1 MPAVARLIA
10 MLVLAGAAWS
20 ALGASQPDPAAPFGQ
35 AVDDAQAFELPSLPL
50 HEALE
55 AYSRQTRRSVLYDTS
70 LAATRRSA
78 PLHGRYTPEAA
89 LRGLLAGTG
98 LVSRN
103 TSSRSFM
110 LVPVPAAPAEEA
122 EAARP
127 TARPAVDA
135 YAARVRRRVMG
146 ALCADPALQAGD
158 YRLLLRF
165 RIDSRQRIDALQIA
179 ATGRPEQEPGIRA
192 ALTNLSLGSAP
203 PAGYGQPTLL
213 LLTPESARRH
223 GGCPRRRRR
232 AARPAWRRA

>member
-1 MPAVARLIA
+1 
-10 MLVLAGAAWS
+10 MLALAGAAWS
-20 ALGASQPDPAAPFGQ
+20 VLGAAQPDPALAIDQ
-35 AVDDAQAFELPSLPL
+35 AEDEAQAFELPSLPL

-55 AYSRQTRRSVLYDTS
+55 AYSRQTRRSVLYDTA

-78 PLHGRYTPEAA
+78 PLQGRYTPEAA
-89 LRGLLAGTG
+89 LSRLLAGTG

-103 TSSRSFM
+103 TSARSFM
-110 LVPVPAAPAEEA
+110 LVPAPAASVDVESPNLAVHPAA
-122 EAARP
+122 
-127 TARPAVDA
+127 DA

-146 ALCADPALQAGD
+146 ALCADPALQVGG

-165 RIDSRQRIDALQIA
+165 RIDSRQRIDALQIV

-192 ALTNLSLGSAP
+192 ALTNLSLGAAP
-203 PAGYGQPTLL
+203 PEGYGQPTLL

-232 AARPAWRRA
+232 LARQSRRAA